1 MKRIAPAALAMTLG
15 LSLSAPLALAHQGV
29 TDPTVLARMD
39 SMKVM
44 SASVKVIGD
53 MTKGEIDFDAA
64 EVAAALARLKEESAK
79 IPALF
84 EAEIIPKKSEALPA
98 IWQNWDEYVKRA
110 QALDAALAGISVEEA
125 TDLRPAMKAIGSG
138 CRGCHD
144 TYRK

>member
-15 LSLSAPLALAHQGV
+15 ISLAAPLALAHQGV

-53 MTKGEIDFDAA
+53 MTKGEIDFDAG
-64 EVAAALARLKEESAK
+64 EVTAALARLKEESAK

-98 IWQNWDEYVKRA
+98 IWQNWNDFVKRS
-110 QALDAALAGISVEEA
+110 QTFDAALAGISVENA
-125 TDLRPAMKAIGSG
+125 ADLPSAMKVIGSG

>member
-1 MKRIAPAALAMTLG
+1 MKRIAPAALSMTLG
-15 LSLSAPLALAHQGV
+15 MSLSASLALAHQGV

-53 MTKGEIDFDAA
+53 MTKGETDFDAA

-84 EAEIIPKKSEALPA
+84 EAEIIPKTSEALPI
-98 IWQNWDEYVKRA
+98 IWQNWDAYVKRA
-110 QALDAALAGISVEEA
+110 QTLDAALAGISVEEV